1 MGWMR
6 IEDGDGS
13 GEGQAIQ
20 RRLKSQSGDGVD
32 AVRSGDP
39 SMRDIPLPQQP
50 KEVQVKGMRVCRECW
65 AVVS

>member
-6 IEDGDGS
+6 MEDGEGS

-20 RRLKSQSGDGVD
+20 RRRKSQPEDGID
-32 AVRSGDP
+32 AVRSGDAP
-39 SMRDIPLPQQP
+39 TQNIPLPQQP